1 MKGFMIFVLGCV
13 LGLVLN
19 KGDIHKLVTI
29 PMATLPD
36 GGHYYGELSDG
47 MMQGQGEVLW
57 PNGTSYTGQFE
68 GGEFH
73 GEGTMKYVGDQSY
86 SGEFTHGEITGFG
99 RYIYSKTSQY
109 SGELLNGIMHGTG
122 TLLENSDEYVG
133 QFQLGLFQGHGVY
146 TYADGDQFRGD
157 FVGGQFTGQGHHKFK
172 NGEYLGGFDNWAYQ
186 GEGTY
191 SDDIGN
197 QWIGVF
203 EQGSMIGQGEVLGAD
218 GSFYRGNIES
228 WRYQGEGIYR
238 SENGDVYEG
247 SFDRG
252 QYHGEGLLTYKKP
265 IDGIK
270 AIKGSWQRGKLISDE
285 ARPDFLTEKSFHEL
299 VLYNQNELLEQSW
312 QRLEANDPDKI
323 DLYLLTIAGDG
334 NQGVFRRET
343 QSIKQYFDSELGTA
357 GKSMQLVNSRLTA
370 KDIPQSTKTS
380 IGQSLNKMAE
390 HMDEEQDILFVYL
403 TSHGSKDHQFYLNN
417 SAMPL
422 NNLPAEELAN
432 MLNTIPVK
440 WKVIVVSACY
450 SGGFIPGV
458 KNDNTLIITAA
469 ASDRTSFGCS
479 DNVDFTYFGEA
490 FIKDSL
496 ATSETFVEAFDK
508 ALSIVALREKDEG
521 FEASN
526 PQIHKPNAILAH
538 LKDWRLGLSIDK
550 EQGSIANNV
559 SK

>member
-1 MKGFMIFVLGCV
+1 MKMFMVFILGCL
-13 LGLVLN
+13 LGLMMN
-19 KGDIHKLVTI
+19 QEKIHKLVTI

-47 MMQGQGEVLW
+47 VMQGQGEVLW
-57 PNGTSYTGQFE
+57 LNGASYTGQFE

-73 GEGTMKYVGDQSY
+73 GEGTMKYVGGESY
-86 SGEFTHGEITGFG
+86 NGEFTHGEITGFG
-99 RYIYSKTSQY
+99 RYIYSESSHY
-109 SGELLNGIMHGTG
+109 SGELLNGRLHGTG
-122 TLLENSDEYVG
+122 TFVDNSDVYVG
-133 QFQLGLFQGHGVY
+133 QFQFGLMQGHGVY
-146 TYADGDQFRGD
+146 TYADGEQFRGD
-157 FVGGQFTGQGHHKFK
+157 FVAGQFTGQGHHKFN

-191 SDDIGN
+191 SDDAGN

-203 EQGSMIGQGEVLGAD
+203 EQGSMVGQGEVLGAD

-228 WRYQGEGIYR
+228 WSYQGEGIYR
-238 SENGDVYEG
+238 SEDGDVYEG
-247 SFDRG
+247 SFERG

-285 ARPDFLTEKSFHEL
+285 ARPNFLTEKSFHEL

-312 QRLEANDPDKI
+312 QQLDVNDPDKI

-334 NQGVFRRET
+334 NQGVFRREAH
-343 QSIKQYFDSELGTA
+343 SIKQHFDSELGTA
-357 GKSMQLVNSRLTA
+357 GKSMQLVNSRVTA
-370 KDIPQSTKTS
+370 NDIPQSTKTS
-380 IGQSLNKMAE
+380 IGQSLTKMAE
-390 HMDEEQDILFVYL
+390 RMDAEQDILFVYL

-422 NNLPAEELAN
+422 NNLPATELAN
-432 MLNTIPVK
+432 MLNDIPVK

-450 SGGFIPGV
+450 SGGFIPEV
-458 KNDNTLIITAA
+458 KNDNTLVITAA
-469 ASDRTSFGCS
+469 AADRTSFGCS

-508 ALSIVALREKDEG
+508 AIKIVAAREEEEG
-521 FEASN
+521 FEPSN
-526 PQIHKPNAILAH
+526 PKIYSPKAILTQ
-538 LKDWRLGLSIDK
+538 LKHWRSGLSI
-550 EQGSIANNV
+550 NNGTA
-559 SK
+559 SQ